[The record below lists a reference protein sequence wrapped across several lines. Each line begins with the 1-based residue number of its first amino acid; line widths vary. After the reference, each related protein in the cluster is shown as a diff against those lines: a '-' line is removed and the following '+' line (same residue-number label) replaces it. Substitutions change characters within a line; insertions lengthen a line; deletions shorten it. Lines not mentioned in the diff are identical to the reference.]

1 MKRILSDIQNGT
13 FAKNWVKE
21 NAEGRPNYK
30 AKQAAE
36 QEQQLEKVGAQLRKM
51 MPFVDPI
58 TIKPSGG

>member
-1 MKRILSDIQNGT
+1 MKRILGDIQSGT

-30 AKQAAE
+30 AKQLAE
-36 QEQQLEKVGAQLRKM
+36 QDQLLEKVGKDLRKM

-58 TIKPSGG
+58 TVKPGD